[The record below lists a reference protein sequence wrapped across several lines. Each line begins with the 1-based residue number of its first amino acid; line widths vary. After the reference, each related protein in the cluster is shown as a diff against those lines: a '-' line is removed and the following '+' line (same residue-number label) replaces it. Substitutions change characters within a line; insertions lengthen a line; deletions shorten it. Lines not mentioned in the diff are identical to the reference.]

1 MNRYT
6 VLGRARQHLFDIW
19 EYTAKTRGLDAADRM
34 RDRIEAAF
42 TKLGDSPGI
51 GHWRED
57 LLDRRYRFW
66 LVHPFL
72 IAYSCVH
79 RILTSSMSLIPSSI
93 RFASMSLRN
102 LTPSV

>member
-1 MNRYT
+1 VNRYT

-72 IAYSCVH
+72 IAYRCDVTPIQILAIVH
-79 RILTSSMSLIPSSI
+79 GARKLEAFFEEPID
-93 RFASMSLRN
+93 
-102 LTPSV
+102 